1 MENKITLIL
10 TVEMVNTVLAGLGKL
25 PLEQSI
31 VIFDEIQKQAR
42 AQLQEQ
48 NDQPQQQ

>member
-1 MENKITLIL
+1 MENKITLSL

-42 AQLQEQ
+42 EQLQNQNVEQ
-48 NDQPQQQ
+48 Q